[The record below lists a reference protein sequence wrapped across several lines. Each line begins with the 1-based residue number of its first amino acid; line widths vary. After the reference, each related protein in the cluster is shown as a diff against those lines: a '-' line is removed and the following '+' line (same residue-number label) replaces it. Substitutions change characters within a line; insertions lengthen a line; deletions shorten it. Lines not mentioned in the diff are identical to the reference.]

1 MLDKA
6 QLYTNNQPINAINIT
21 DNKSALKEQ
30 TDQFEA
36 LILKKILDIAM
47 TDEDPLFPKTP
58 GKSIYSSMYKD
69 ELSKEL
75 AGGFGYSELL
85 FEFLTR
91 DDITK

>member
-1 MLDKA
+1 MINKA
-6 QLYTNNQPINAINIT
+6 QLYINNQPINTINIT
-21 DNKSALKEQ
+21 DNRSALKEQ

-36 LILKKILDIAM
+36 LILKKILDIAL
-47 TDEDPLFPKTP
+47 TDDDPLFPKIP

-69 ELSKEL
+69 ELSKNL

-91 DDITK
+91 DDIAK